1 MKQKSDWKR
10 ITLLRKTS
18 FKKEIKILAGY
29 KRQPGNNSE
38 SHKLSGQGPSN
49 RANRRSGYYE
59 PHIIKGRAIGVR
71 FECVAQTSPERSTLL

>member
-29 KRQPGNNSE
+29 VGNAEVIRESFSVSLAVPSALWKLKPYASPGLSCQSE
-38 SHKLSGQGPSN
+38 
-49 RANRRSGYYE
+49 
-59 PHIIKGRAIGVR
+59 RAIWVQSGSDKPW
-71 FECVAQTSPERSTLL
+71 QGIP

>member
-29 KRQPGNNSE
+29 KRPNGSNQRTQAMVTVYFRFAREIQAHRRGDRRPRDEQAGPT
-38 SHKLSGQGPSN
+38 SG
-49 RANRRSGYYE
+49 
-59 PHIIKGRAIGVR
+59 R
-71 FECVAQTSPERSTLL
+71 FVPMDIAKEKW

>member
-29 KRQPGNNSE
+29 KRLPG
-38 SHKLSGQGPSN
+38 SN
-49 RANRRSGYYE
+49 PQVLINAAGYR
-59 PHIIKGRAIGVR
+59 P
-71 FECVAQTSPERSTLL
+71 F